1 MTTVKARD
9 RAGVF
14 EICAENHAGDVEACN
29 YITGALYAFGEYVVQ
44 AEAQGY
50 GELLFFSTDKG
61 KGSFYLLCTGD
72 ERVRAAFE
80 AACLGIEAL
89 QRTRPDAVQLIFSEN

>member
-1 MTTVKARD
+1 MTTVRARD

-14 EICAENHAGDVEACN
+14 EICAENHAGDVAVCN
-29 YITGALYAFGEYVVQ
+29 YITGALYAFGEFVIH
-44 AEAQGY
+44 AEAKGY
-50 GELLFFSTDKG
+50 GELLFFSADKK
-61 KGSFYLLCTGD
+61 KGQFYLLSTGD
-72 ERVRAAFE
+72 ERVRAAFD